1 MFRRSTGPQ
10 AHHSNGHRFATLIV
24 LALAAVAAGCDLDG
38 SGDQVVAPR
47 DTTPPAVPSGVRSV
61 TGDDQVE
68 IVWAANREADLAGY
82 RVYWSATAPGPYEF
96 MAETGTPRYVDRDVA
111 NGTTYFYAVTAF
123 DLAGNE
129 SELSLE
135 LVHDTPRPAGENLLL
150 LRATGSGWELSG
162 YDFSAYVRRPFTS
175 VDTDMYFTV
184 ENGRAAMVAPDPAT
198 DLQDA
203 GYAELD
209 DLDWAPPGG
218 WTGEDRVTLI
228 EGHSYY
234 VWTRDD
240 HYAKFRVTDLDG
252 ERVVIDWAY
261 QIDMSNPELRGGR

>member
-1 MFRRSTGPQ
+1 MVR
-10 AHHSNGHRFATLIV
+10 HATSDHARTARALSVGLAI
-24 LALAAVAAGCDLDG
+24 ALAALGCDLDDT
-38 SGDQVVAPR
+38 GDHVVAPR
-47 DTTPPAVPSGVRSV
+47 DTTPPAIPSGVLSA
-61 TGDDQVE
+61 TGDGE
-68 IVWAANREADLAGY
+68 IEILWAPNREADLAGY
-82 RVYWSATAPGPYEF
+82 RVYWSASAPGPYRF
-96 MAETGTPRYVDRDVA
+96 VAETETPGYVDRDVT

-123 DLAGNE
+123 DRAGNE

-135 LVHDTPRPAGENLLL
+135 LVHDTPRPAGENLVLF
-150 LRATGSGWELSG
+150 RAGGSAWELSG
-162 YDFSAYVRRPFTS
+162 YDFSHYVRRPFTA

-184 ENGRAAMVAPDPAT
+184 ENGRPAMVASDPAT

-203 GYAELD
+203 GFAELD

-218 WTGEDRVTLI
+218 WTGEDRVTLV

-240 HYAKFRVTDLDG
+240 HYAKFRVTDFDA

-261 QIDMSNPELRGGR
+261 QIDKSNPELMGGR